1 MEKTF
6 AKVDELVVHVKA
18 YMNNRIDTVKLN
30 AAEKGS
36 KIMANVITLV
46 ISLLVFGLCIV
57 FASFALAFAFAK
69 LTGELYWGF
78 LIVAGIYLLLGFFLW
93 ILREKLLRIPILNAL
108 LKQLFKEEDEK
119 D

>member
-18 YMNNRIDTVKLN
+18 YMNNRIDMVKLN

-36 KIMANVITLV
+36 KMMANTITLV

-57 FASFALAFAFAK
+57 FASIALAFVFAK

-78 LIVAGIYLLLGFFLW
+78 LIVAGIYLILGFILW
-93 ILREKLLRIPILNAL
+93 ILRDKLLRVPILNSL
-108 LKQLFKEEDEK
+108 IKQIFKGEDEEN
-119 D
+119 

>member
-18 YMNNRIDTVKLN
+18 YMNNRIDMVKLN

-36 KIMANVITLV
+36 KMMANVITLV

-57 FASFALAFAFAK
+57 FAGFALAFAFGK

-93 ILREKLLRIPILNAL
+93 MLRGKLLRVPILNSL
-108 LKQLFKEEDEK
+108 IKQIFKEEDEEN
-119 D
+119 

>member
-6 AKVDELVVHVKA
+6 AKIDELVVHTKA
-18 YMNNRIDTVKLN
+18 YMNNQIDIVKLN

-36 KIMANVITLV
+36 KIMATVITMA
-46 ISLLVFGLCIV
+46 ISFLVFGLCIV
-57 FASFALAFAFAK
+57 FASFALAFVFAK

-78 LIVAGIYLLLGFFLW
+78 LIVAGIYFLLGFFLW
-93 ILREKLLRIPILNAL
+93 LLREKLLRIPILNAL